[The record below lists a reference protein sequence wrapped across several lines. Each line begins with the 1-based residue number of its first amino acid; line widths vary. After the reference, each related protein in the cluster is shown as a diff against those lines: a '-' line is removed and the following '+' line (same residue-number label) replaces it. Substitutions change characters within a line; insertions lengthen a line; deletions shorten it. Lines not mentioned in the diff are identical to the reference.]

1 MKSHAYSTSMP
12 IQKPSDSDLTVQQS
26 IEIIKNIPDHFI
38 EYRHGIILDFECR
51 GEDGFLLKK
60 LREAYRAKAL
70 WLECFWLG
78 KAELRP
84 ELTFTEK
91 VCYKPLA
98 QMSMAFFQLA
108 DEVHH
113 RFDWAKEQN
122 LRPLEWMVLC
132 EFQLCETA
140 FKNSGYTAE
149 PTCVGKAQ
157 LYNRALKRYKSLEDP
172 EKLVFGVSDF
182 RKPIE
187 ALEES
192 AAFLAK
198 EDIVFRNSHYQDYL
212 RVQKR
217 CFKAVRDSH
226 LKAMLLDN
234 DSIKVLG
241 RGVDTRG
248 AKSRKKG
255 FQK

>member
-1 MKSHAYSTSMP
+1 MNSHSYSASMS
-12 IQKPSDSDLTVQQS
+12 IQKPSSSGLTMGQS
-26 IEIIKNIPDHFI
+26 IEVIKNIPDHFM
-38 EYRHGIILDFECR
+38 EYRHGIILDFESR

-60 LREAYRAKAL
+60 LREAYRAKAM
-70 WLECFWLG
+70 WLEFLLLQ
-78 KAELRP
+78 KTELHP

-91 VCYKPLA
+91 ACYKPLA
-98 QMSMAFFQLA
+98 KMSIAFLELA
-108 DEVHH
+108 TEVEPC
-113 RFDWAKEQN
+113 FDWAKEQN
-122 LRPLEWMVLC
+122 LYPREWMVLC

-149 PTCVGKAQ
+149 PNCIGKAQ

-172 EKLVFGVSDF
+172 EELVFGVSDF

-198 EDIVFRNSHYQDYL
+198 EDIVFRNDVWQKYL
-212 RVQKR
+212 KVQR
-217 CFKAVRDSH
+217 QCFKALRDSR
-226 LKAMLLDN
+226 LKAMLLHN

-241 RGVDTRG
+241 RGVDTRES
-248 AKSRKKG
+248 KSRKKG